1 MNNNKTLN
9 CPHCRKPIPQF
20 IDYVKI
26 AGCPHCGGIAT
37 MGGDSFLRTHKTN
50 VPTSLQLQTYQE
62 PFMLGSQIQYDGVD
76 YTVYAIYIYL
86 VKYKELDAEDGTWVN
101 AESYVT
107 EWYAKS
113 NRDNKRLMVMSDTDE
128 KFYVVYDRANNQLV
142 EAYKDNFIE
151 DGTFELTS
159 FAGMDDDALDEKG
172 FYRVFTN
179 QLFLESTQ
187 RNFDKNASKTF
198 YSKAIT
204 PTQVKRMH
212 VIEAEQ
218 ATEAQADYE
227 NTNFYRNLFSIALA
241 LIVCL
246 LFFSTALNTEGINKS
261 QTVSFEYITLEDGAF
276 DTTVLR
282 PKLAGVFNL
291 KGGKNYRFSAKSTV
305 VGANTSADFSVS
317 IIRQEDKTSV
327 SEVDIAFFTE
337 SGRDDEG
344 DWSEDVLSDE
354 FKFQVDK
361 TGKYEV
367 WVTPDYDDLLHI
379 PKCSLSVS
387 INGTGYYTFYL
398 MLLGFFFLAWLI
410 CQWQLE
416 NIIAFAN
423 MPHETLLHDLFN
435 Q

>member
-1 MNNNKTLN
+1 MNTNTTVN
-9 CPHCRKPIPQF
+9 CPKCRKAIPKL
-20 IDYVKI
+20 IDNVKI
-26 AGCPHCGGIAT
+26 AGCPHCGCSAT
-37 MGGDSFLRTHKTN
+37 MGEDGYLRTYKTH
-50 VPTSLQLQTYQE
+50 SLLAESFQE
-62 PFMLGSQIQYDGVD
+62 PFLLGSQMQYDGVEYSVHAVYIYRAD
-76 YTVYAIYIYL
+76 YT
-86 VKYKELDAEDGTWVN
+86 ELDAEDQTWTGGN
-101 AESYVT
+101 GFVT
-107 EWYAKS
+107 EWYAK
-113 NRDNKRLMVMSDTDE
+113 NERGDKCLMVISDTDE
-128 KFYVVYDRANNQLV
+128 KFYIVYDRANNQLV
-142 EAYKDNFIE
+142 EAYKENFIE

-159 FAGMDDDALDEKG
+159 FAGTDDEPLDEKG
-172 FYRVFTN
+172 YYRVFKN
-179 QLFLESTQ
+179 QISLESTQ
-187 RNFDKNASKTF
+187 ADFDKNASKTF

-246 LFFSTALNTEGINKS
+246 LFFSTALNTEGVNKS

-344 DWSEDVLSDE
+344 DWSEDVLSGE

-367 WVTPDYDDLLHI
+367 WVAPDYDDLLHI

-398 MLLGFFFLAWLI
+398 ILLGFFFLAWLI